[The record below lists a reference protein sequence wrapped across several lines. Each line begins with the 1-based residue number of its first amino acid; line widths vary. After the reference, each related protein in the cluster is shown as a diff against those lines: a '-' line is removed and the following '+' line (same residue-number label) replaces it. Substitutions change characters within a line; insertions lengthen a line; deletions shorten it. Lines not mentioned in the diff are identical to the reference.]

1 MQQQKDHQAQVQV
14 QYAQTQVQYAQAQA
28 ATLAGQQQMNELLGS
43 PLSRILVNSAMT
55 CMPVASTFV
64 GPLPNAVSDTSLLLS
79 MADSDMSVQPCSSST
94 SLSKPPLT
102 TEVQIRSSCH

>member
-1 MQQQKDHQAQVQV
+1 
-14 QYAQTQVQYAQAQA
+14 
-28 ATLAGQQQMNELLGS
+28 MNELLGS

-55 CMPVASTFV
+55 CMTVASTFV
-64 GPLPNAVSDTSLLLS
+64 EPLPNAVSDTSLLLS

-102 TEVQIRSSCH
+102 TEVQMIPATNPSIPLGSPKGQYANLGQGIRVTD